1 MPHMI
6 TEKKLI
12 NLISKSLKIDSKK
25 LSINSK
31 INEIEEWDSLG
42 HLAVFF
48 SIDKETNGKASK
60 IKKLADS
67 KSIKNIFDQLKKNKL
82 AK

>member
-1 MPHMI
+1 MI

-25 LSINSK
+25 LSINSN

-42 HLAVFF
+42 QLNILSKLDV
-48 SIDKETNGKASK
+48 ILDGKTAK
-60 IKKLADS
+60 IKKLS
-67 KSIKNIFDQLKKNKL
+67 ECYSVNSIYKLLIKHKLLK
-82 AK
+82 

>member
-1 MPHMI
+1 MI

-12 NLISKSLKIDSKK
+12 NLISKSLKINTKK

-48 SIDKETNGKASK
+48 SIDKETKGKASK
-60 IKKLADS
+60 IKKLAES
-67 KSIKNIFDQLKKNKL
+67 QNIKNIFDLLKKNKL